1 MAPDAGAG
9 IVRVGA
15 TTIEGEDGGDLLW
28 AVRLEVDGAG
38 GVTVPL
44 GETRGGAVE
53 YAATDL
59 VALFGRRA
67 ARAFPVCPGGPSAW
81 GTDLPS

>member
-1 MAPDAGAG
+1 MSPDAGAE

-15 TTIEGEDGGDLLW
+15 ATIEAEDGRNLLW
-28 AVRLEVDGAG
+28 AVRLEVAG
-38 GVTVPL
+38 TAGVTVAL

-53 YAATDL
+53 NAATNL

-67 ARAFPVCPGGPSAW
+67 AHAYTIWSGGSSAW